1 MKELP
6 TTKIFLIRHGQSEWN
21 GTKRI
26 SGQLDPPLSK
36 KGMKQAR
43 TLEKAIRSEKL
54 SAIYTSTLQRSI
66 ETARPTAEHH
76 RISVQKKEAF
86 MEIHLGILQGRFR
99 DQRDP
104 EAQRL
109 WIARSADRLTYRI
122 PGGETFSELEQ
133 RVAPCINEILQKE
146 AGGVVL
152 IVGHRNTNRAIL
164 GVLMRWLSDSV
175 VGLKLSSKYLY
186 EITLGDDPSIKTLS
200 LDENLKYDGF
210 KV

>member
-1 MKELP
+1 MKEPLP
-6 TTKIFLIRHGQSEWN
+6 EKIFLVRHGQSEWN
-21 GTKRI
+21 GKKRI

-36 KGMKQAR
+36 MGVQQAQM
-43 TLEKAIRSEKL
+43 LEKLLRREKL
-54 SAIYTSTLQRSI
+54 SAIYTSTLERSI
-66 ETARPTAEHH
+66 ETARLTAEYHQ
-76 RISVQKKEAF
+76 ISIQKKEAL

-164 GVLMRWLSDSV
+164 GVLMRWLSDSM
-175 VGLKLSSKYLY
+175 VGLKLSNKYLY
-186 EITLGDDPSIKTLS
+186 EITLGDDPSIKTIS